1 MTAILTVLK
10 NMENSEKRN
19 EFWES
24 KMSAEFTQTHT
35 GLSGDDEEIP
45 STASTSRSF
54 LAPKSTYMV
63 FGKVV
68 TSFVDLEYVL
78 VSEYATLMDSRV
90 QLLDEL
96 QDIDRK
102 EQDKEG
108 ERPAMVQRAAC
119 CHLRNELTGQKSQT
133 SARATATISCELCTS
148 DLAFKK
154 YANSLFTNSDDAF
167 KPAPEAEGSD
177 NEVCLNY
184 RNNQA
189 YFDEYFIFY
198 IF

>member
-1 MTAILTVLK
+1 M
-10 NMENSEKRN
+10 
-19 EFWES
+19 
-24 KMSAEFTQTHT
+24 QTHT

-45 STASTSRSF
+45 STASSSRSL

-78 VSEYATLMDSRV
+78 VSEYTTLMDSRV

-102 EQDKEG
+102 EQDKER

-119 CHLRNELTGQKSQT
+119 CHLRNELTGQKSQA
-133 SARATATISCELCTS
+133 SARASCELCTS

-154 YANSLFTNSDDAF
+154 YANSLFTNSDDAL
-167 KPAPEAEGSD
+167 KPVPEAEGSD
-177 NEVCLNY
+177 NEVSLT
-184 RNNQA
+184 
-189 YFDEYFIFY
+189 DKK
-198 IF
+198 